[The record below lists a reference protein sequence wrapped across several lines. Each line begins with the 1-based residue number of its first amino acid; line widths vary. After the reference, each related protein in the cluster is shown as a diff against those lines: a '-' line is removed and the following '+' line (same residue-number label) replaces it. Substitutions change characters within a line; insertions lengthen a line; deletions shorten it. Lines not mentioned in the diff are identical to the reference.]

1 MSENQG
7 VVDLEL
13 EEVKKSIRKI
23 TNQKNGV
30 DKKIEDLNS
39 ELTTVLTHQS
49 VIAAKKSEF
58 DGKIQDLKNKLH
70 DVLVSKSQAESQQQN
85 IQNKI
90 NNNIAK
96 NKVIVD
102 ELSILEQSAHKLT
115 SVSSTRQLTSL
126 EIKSRI
132 SKLSNQRTKIA
143 ADITELELILEK
155 SSKAATRYSEKI
167 KLVKGVM
174 HEDYTISQL
183 KDDAKKLGIEG
194 LVYEMLSWNKQYE
207 RAILA
212 VSSDWIKAMIVPDFE
227 TLVSLAQVAR
237 DKKLPKLKIIPL
249 NAIPEFSMKMPNAS
263 GLLGVL
269 SNYVQC
275 DKKYLPIAKFLFGN
289 VILTKTRNDAHKLSR
304 AGYKAV
310 SIDGE
315 FFESK
320 SSAIIVDINS
330 KISKLTKI
338 ISQSSSVDGLLQ
350 TINLLGKHVQKKK
363 SHLRKIE
370 QSYHDYLKKLQVSET
385 EFGNASYSNSS
396 LKSQITSA
404 SNRRDK
410 LSHRISELEK
420 QKEYL
425 NPRIIHFS
433 SSTESLEQRIRLVSQ
448 NYSNEE
454 QNRVASHLK
463 LLNQEKSS
471 LNFEH
476 SKIMKE
482 LSEAKA
488 SITVVEDR
496 KKLRK
501 KVLLQEESSSHN
513 EKKELESAII
523 TFQGEMTTSEEKL
536 TKLRDKEQELISTS
550 GTSVSTLSDFDK
562 KLGERNDKE
571 HNMTNKINQLE
582 RESDGFERDLTE
594 INLQVSSLV
603 KILNS
608 FGFDESIETFSVEPL
623 VETLEKE
630 YSTLATSLNAGA
642 VQKYQEIST
651 GYHTMSNRKND
662 LEAERNTIWAFIES
676 IEKEKKQT
684 FLDAFDTVDTEIRKI
699 FTKMNGG
706 NAWLELE
713 NEDDIFNSGISYLI
727 QFQNKPKRES
737 TSISGGEK
745 TLAAVVFVL
754 GLQKLK
760 PSPFYLFDEIDAHLD
775 APNSESLSKIVEER
789 SHGSQF
795 IMVSLKD
802 SVVEKAKLIYGVY
815 PKNGVSNVVIYKDK
829 RMPSITS

>member
-1 MSENQG
+1 M
-7 VVDLEL
+7 DLEL
-13 EEVKKSIRKI
+13 EEVKKSIQI
-23 TNQKNGV
+23 IENQKNNV
-30 DKKIEDLNS
+30 NKKIEDLDS
-39 ELTTVLTHQS
+39 KLTSILTHQS
-49 VIAAKKSEF
+49 VITAKKNEF

-70 DVLVSKSQAESQQQN
+70 EALISKSQAESDQQN

-90 NNNIAK
+90 NNNVAK
-96 NKVIVD
+96 NKVIVK
-102 ELSILEQSAHKLT
+102 EVLRLEQLAHKLT

-132 SKLSNQRTKIA
+132 LKLSKQRTKLSD
-143 ADITELELILEK
+143 DITELELILDK
-155 SSKAATRYSEKI
+155 SSKAANRYSEKI

-183 KDDAKKLGIEG
+183 KNDAKKLGIEG

-207 RAILA
+207 RAVLA
-212 VSSDWIKAMIVPDFE
+212 VSSDWIKAMVVPDFE

-249 NAIPEFSMKMPNAS
+249 NAIPEFSMKMPNTS

-269 SNYVQC
+269 SNYIQC

-289 VILTKTRNDAHKLSR
+289 VILTKTRNDAHKLSM

-320 SSAIIVDINS
+320 SNAIIIDINS

-350 TINLLGKHVQKKK
+350 TINLLSKHVQKKK

-370 QSYHDYLKKLQVSET
+370 QNHHEYLNKLQVAET
-385 EFGNASYSNSS
+385 EFGNASYSNSGT
-396 LKSQITSA
+396 KSQITSA

-420 QKEYL
+420 QKEDL
-425 NPRIIHFS
+425 KPRIIHFS
-433 SSTESLEQRIRLVSQ
+433 SSIESLKQRIRLVNQ

-454 QNRVASHLK
+454 QDRIANQLR

-471 LNFEH
+471 LNSEH
-476 SKIMKE
+476 TKIMKE
-482 LSEAKA
+482 LSEANAKV
-488 SITVVEDR
+488 SVVEDR
-496 KKLRK
+496 KRLRK
-501 KVLLQEESSSHN
+501 NALLRERSSSDN
-513 EKKELESAII
+513 EKNELESAIN
-523 TFQGEMTTSEEKL
+523 TFEKDMSTSQEEL

-550 GTSVSTLSDFDK
+550 GTSVSTLSEFDD
-562 KLGERNDKE
+562 KLGERNEKE
-571 HNMTNKINQLE
+571 RNITNEINELK
-582 RESDGFERDLTE
+582 RESDGLDRDLTE
-594 INLQVSSLV
+594 INLQASSFV
-603 KILNS
+603 KILDS
-608 FGFDESIETFSVEPL
+608 FGFDESIETFSVGPL

-630 YSTLATSLNAGA
+630 YNALSPSLNAGA
-642 VQKYQEIST
+642 VQKYYEIST
-651 GYHTMSNRKND
+651 GYRTMSNRKND

-684 FLDAFDTVDTEIRKI
+684 FLDAFDIVDKEIRKI

-737 TSISGGEK
+737 TSISGGGK

-789 SHGSQF
+789 SRGSQF

-815 PKNGVSNVVIYKDK
+815 PKNGVSNVVTYKDK